1 MLVHVHYIVATLV
14 CEILFVIL
22 HRKSSNVKQLFGL
35 ITIPGAIYFLTY
47 RLPFLGFL
55 GFIHIY
61 INSLLV
67 LLLLL
72 FLCTVSFEPRE
83 LSKTKKLWIFICAIG
98 SFFLVLLAYAVPWC
112 VRAFPLEN
120 SEAILF
126 TLFQNN
132 VGTEGFVWNMIWDN
146 ILSPTLSVYVPV
158 CFFFLILS
166 LVVYKSQKT
175 WSFLFIRYKIRL
187 RSGKDVWKT
196 LGQLFSLLFVVSL
209 IVFCAVVPKLILPLV
224 NICNVYLESNKKYN
238 SELYLNEYVFPDSV
252 SITFPQ
258 KKKNLI
264 YVMMESMEV
273 NFKDFIPEI
282 NQMSIDNISFFP
294 GGVDVAMTGWT
305 MAAQVA
311 KLCAIP
317 LNLPYGL
324 ENSDEIYSFLP
335 NAKCLTDVLA
345 ENEYNQVYV
354 HGSDGSFSS
363 KRFFWNQHGVREFH
377 DFPFYKKNKLVS
389 EKKEIFWGVTDKT
402 LYSLVQKEL
411 DKLTKDTAK
420 PFALYM
426 MTVDTHFPDGY
437 LSDGCALSKQESSQF
452 PSVLRCSSKML
463 NSFLQWVKEQN
474 WYDNTVIVVVGDH
487 TWSTFTDLL
496 NIPKK
501 EPLYWINV
509 FVNVRKTPPKMNRDF
524 SSLDMFPTVLDAMG
538 VELEGRRLGL
548 GTSLFSEENTLLEK
562 MSKKELD
569 SMLKINSFQYDY
581 FMNGGSFK
589 RE

>member
-1 MLVHVHYIVATLV
+1 MLVHLHYIVATLV

-47 RLPFLGFL
+47 RLSFLGFL

-166 LVVYKSQKT
+166 LLVYKSQKT
-175 WSFLFIRYKIRL
+175 WCFLFIRYKIRL

-224 NICNVYLESNKKYN
+224 NICNVYLDSNKKYN

-282 NQMSIDNISFFP
+282 NPRIFT
-294 GGVDVAMTGWT
+294 V
-305 MAAQVA
+305 
-311 KLCAIP
+311 
-317 LNLPYGL
+317 
-324 ENSDEIYSFLP
+324 
-335 NAKCLTDVLA
+335 NATDI
-345 ENEYNQVYV
+345 
-354 HGSDGSFSS
+354 G
-363 KRFFWNQHGVREFH
+363 
-377 DFPFYKKNKLVS
+377 
-389 EKKEIFWGVTDKT
+389 
-402 LYSLVQKEL
+402 
-411 DKLTKDTAK
+411 
-420 PFALYM
+420 
-426 MTVDTHFPDGY
+426 
-437 LSDGCALSKQESSQF
+437 
-452 PSVLRCSSKML
+452 
-463 NSFLQWVKEQN
+463 
-474 WYDNTVIVVVGDH
+474 
-487 TWSTFTDLL
+487 
-496 NIPKK
+496 
-501 EPLYWINV
+501 
-509 FVNVRKTPPKMNRDF
+509 
-524 SSLDMFPTVLDAMG
+524 
-538 VELEGRRLGL
+538 
-548 GTSLFSEENTLLEK
+548 
-562 MSKKELD
+562 
-569 SMLKINSFQYDY
+569 
-581 FMNGGSFK
+581 
-589 RE
+589 